1 MNGILQG
8 TTPDFTVSVKPE
20 DFAVGDVTK
29 LEIVI
34 WNSNNR
40 TTYGLDDVTVD
51 TENNA
56 FSIHFTE
63 AFTLALGTTKSFQW
77 QMRCMFSDGNIVGTP
92 QSAPI
97 SIKPLKSKDVM
108 TE

>member
-8 TTPDFTVSVKPE
+8 TTPDFTVSIKQE
-20 DFAVGDVTK
+20 DFSVGDVRK
-29 LEIVI
+29 LELVI
-34 WNSNNR
+34 WNGNSR

-63 AFTLALGTTKSFQW
+63 AFTLALGATKSFQW
-77 QMRCMFSDGNIVGTP
+77 QMRAMFADGNIVGTP
-92 QSAPI
+92 QSKPI
-97 SIKPLKSKDVM
+97 LIEPLKSKDVM